1 VILPARYILRF
12 LMPAYLAESNTMSY
26 SDFTLSKVIK
36 EFGLK
41 ITDNYRMYSETH
53 EVEPSNLLIQTI
65 EENIPLATASNT
77 EKARSEMI
85 ISPIL
90 IEVRKQQNNQISLF
104 SGIDFSVDNERG
116 LNGNCD
122 FIISRSPELFILT
135 APVIIIVEAKKEN
148 INGGLG
154 QCVAEMLAARIFN
167 EREGNDMSTIYGTVT
182 SGTNWRFLNL
192 EGDIVNID
200 LDEYYLSDI
209 KKILGI
215 LASSIRD

>member
-12 LMPAYLAESNTMSY
+12 FMPTYLAKRNTMSY
-26 SDFTLSKVIK
+26 SDFTLAKVIK

-41 ITDNYRMYSETH
+41 ITDNYRMYSETR

-104 SGIDFSVDNERG
+104 
-116 LNGNCD
+116 
-122 FIISRSPELFILT
+122 
-135 APVIIIVEAKKEN
+135 
-148 INGGLG
+148 
-154 QCVAEMLAARIFN
+154 
-167 EREGNDMSTIYGTVT
+167 
-182 SGTNWRFLNL
+182 
-192 EGDIVNID
+192 
-200 LDEYYLSDI
+200 
-209 KKILGI
+209 
-215 LASSIRD
+215 

>member
-1 VILPARYILRF
+1 
-12 LMPAYLAESNTMSY
+12 MSY
-26 SDFTLSKVIK
+26 SDFTLAKVIK

-41 ITDNYRMYSETH
+41 ITDNYRMYSEIN
-53 EVEPSNLLIQTI
+53 EVEPSNLLRQTL

-77 EKARSEMI
+77 EKSRSEMI

-90 IEVRKQQNNQISLF
+90 IEVRRQQNNQISLF

-182 SGTNWRFLNL
+182 SGTNWRFLKL
-192 EGDIVNID
+192 EGDIVKID